1 LIEWLLNEM
10 DIGVARSLELAKT
23 SEGRRAGN
31 KQNWYPGSKQVV
43 HPKGRIGRACVNM
56 DEHRL
61 AAACH
66 LGVSARHVYRD
77 ILMRT
82 ENDFGRPKAVR
93 FKPGQFFDER
103 RVISAEVAKQI
114 IDPDL
119 IKSL

>member
-1 LIEWLLNEM
+1 
-10 DIGVARSLELAKT
+10 
-23 SEGRRAGN
+23 
-31 KQNWYPGSKQVV
+31 
-43 HPKGRIGRACVNM
+43 M

-93 FKPGQFFDER
+93 FKPSQFFDER

-114 IDPDL
+114 FDPDL

>member
-1 LIEWLLNEM
+1 M
-10 DIGVARSLELAKT
+10 HTKS
-23 SEGRRAGN
+23 
-31 KQNWYPGSKQVV
+31 
-43 HPKGRIGRACVNM
+43 RICCACVNM

-82 ENDFGRPKAVR
+82 ENDFGRPKAVC
-93 FKPGQFFDER
+93 FKPGQFFDEW

-114 IDPDL
+114 FDPDL